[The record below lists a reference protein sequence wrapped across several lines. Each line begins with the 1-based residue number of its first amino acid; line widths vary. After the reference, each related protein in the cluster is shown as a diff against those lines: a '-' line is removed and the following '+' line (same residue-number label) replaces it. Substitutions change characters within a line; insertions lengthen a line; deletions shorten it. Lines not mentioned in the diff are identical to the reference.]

1 MVDLTTNTDKNLIPI
16 AIVIAGLIVAGAV
29 IFSGL
34 YKEPGKVVRE
44 SGPAAVV
51 EPPAEECPAAVVEPP
66 AEEFTK
72 DAKRDVPDVKLFV
85 MSYCP
90 FGLQMQKA
98 FLPVYDLLKEKADM
112 AVYFVD
118 YIMHEKKEID
128 ENLRQYCIQK
138 EEPVKYSSYLSCF
151 LKDGKAEK
159 CLGQAQID
167 KQKLEACVAR
177 TDKDY
182 KVTAQYNDKRT
193 WLHGQFPMFNV
204 NTDLCRKYGV
214 RGSPTLVVNDQTK
227 QVKRSPE
234 AVKNLICQ
242 AFKQKP
248 EECSAVLSEVVAGV
262 GFGEGSGGADGGG
275 CQ

>member
-1 MVDLTTNTDKNLIPI
+1 MVDLNTNTNKNLIPLS
-16 AIVIAGLIVAGAV
+16 IVIAGLIVAGAV
-29 IFSGL
+29 IFNGF
-34 YKEPGKVVRE
+34 YKEPKQGNQ
-44 SGPAAVV
+44 
-51 EPPAEECPAAVVEPP
+51 AAVVEPP
-66 AEEFTK
+66 AEEFAEN
-72 DAKRDVPDVKLFV
+72 AKTDVPDVKLFV

-128 ENLRQYCIQK
+128 ENLRQYCVQK
-138 EEPVKYSSYLSCF
+138 EEPAKSSSYLTCF
-151 LKDGKAEK
+151 VKAGEAEK
-159 CLGQAQID
+159 CLDQAQID
-167 KQKLEACVAR
+167 KQKLQTCMTK

-182 KVTAQYNDKRT
+182 KVTEQYQDKST
-193 WLHGQFPMFNV
+193 WLQGQFPKFDV
-204 NTDLCRKYGV
+204 NTDLCQKYGV
-214 RGSPTLVVNDQTK
+214 RGSPTLVVNGEIK
-227 QVKRSPE
+227 QVNRSPE

-248 EECSAVLSEVVAGV
+248 EECSRVLSDAVASS
-262 GFGEGSGGADGGG
+262 GFGEGSGGTDGGG